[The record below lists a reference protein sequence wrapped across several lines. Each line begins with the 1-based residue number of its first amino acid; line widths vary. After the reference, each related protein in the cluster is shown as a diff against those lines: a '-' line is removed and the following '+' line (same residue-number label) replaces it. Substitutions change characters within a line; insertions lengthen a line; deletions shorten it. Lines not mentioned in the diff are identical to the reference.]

1 MDENEKRITMK
12 CQNSLIS
19 LAYIETSKNPLQVFC
34 NFILYLLL
42 KAPNQTLRSDEI
54 KEQLQ
59 FDFGISM
66 PHQIISNCT
75 RILERKQEAVRLP
88 RAAGYKIGNTSFD
101 IDSFE
106 NTRQRFAEHE
116 NKLLNSLVEF
126 VSSQYKQ
133 KWNEE
138 EAKKYLSNSLDREG
152 YGTQLFLKKK
162 LELEQHYISPSFYIG
177 RYVDFIQRQTDSVEK
192 TYLEEII
199 YGMMVLQ
206 GIRQT
211 GDYQQ
216 NRQQKFKGTVFYL
229 DTKLVLRALGFSW
242 KAQVEPVRETVRLLR
257 EKYDAEMGIFQ
268 ETRTEVQNALSIAGR
283 AFQKHRLIADGELK
297 LYCELNPSEARRLE
311 DYADSLDA
319 LLEREL
325 GIKAVIAIDKDETK
339 VKRYNIETT
348 EIADYIE
355 AECGWRRGAID
366 YDVKIIEQINI
377 IREGDYSQAYGGK
390 KKLPV
395 FVTSN
400 SKLAYTFREY
410 ISSKEDEI
418 QQWNP
423 HNLPV
428 ISDNM
433 LLYRIW
439 LPFATE
445 FAQLPSLAL
454 SRFAYAAQSEGVV
467 FYEKLRNTAAELEQT
482 RNIDLVNTT
491 EAARRKIEDIL
502 LRESGGDLDSVTDE
516 VVAASLDEYIRMEKL
531 NLLQENSDLLKHSDM
546 RDKQVIKL
554 LGDSYTNKIGV
565 IDRALLFLAKW
576 FWIIVA
582 ALLYGLFD
590 WLGKNPYLRGAVLFS
605 VVMQVIQYWLDK
617 QSDDHNFRFFLY
629 PIALKFVRKRYI
641 QKVTMELESKG
652 YQRDT
657 EAVVQYCIQNTR
669 IFQR

>member
-1 MDENEKRITMK
+1 MN
-12 CQNSLIS
+12 CQNSLVS

-42 KAPNQTLRSDEI
+42 KAPNQTLRADEI

-59 FDFGISM
+59 SDFGISM

-75 RILERKQEAVRLP
+75 RILERKQEVIRLP
-88 RAAGYKIGNTSFD
+88 HAAGYKIGDTSFD

-133 KWNEE
+133 KWSEE
-138 EAKKYLSNSLDREG
+138 EAKEYLSNFLDTEG

-177 RYVDFIQRQTDSVEK
+177 RYVDSIQRQTDSVEK

-242 KAQVEPVRETVRLLR
+242 KAQVDSVRETVRLLR
-257 EKYDAEMGIFQ
+257 EKYDAEIGIFQ

-297 LYCELNPSEARRLE
+297 LYCELNPSEAKRLE

-325 GIKAVIAIDKDETK
+325 GINSVTSIDKDDPRIK
-339 VKRYNIETT
+339 KYNIKTT

-366 YDVKIIEQINI
+366 YDVKIIEQINA

-410 ISSKEDEI
+410 ISSNEDEI
-418 QQWNP
+418 QQWNT

-445 FAQLPSLAL
+445 FTQLPSLTL

-482 RNIDLVNTT
+482 RNIDLINTT
-491 EAARRKIEDIL
+491 EVARRKIEDIL
-502 LRESGGDLDSVTDE
+502 LRESGGNLDSVTDE

-531 NLLQENSDLLKHSDM
+531 DLLQENRDLLRHSDM
-546 RDKQVIKL
+546 RDEQVVKL
-554 LGDSYTNKIGV
+554 LGDSYANKIGV

-576 FWIIVA
+576 FWIIIA

-590 WLGKNPYLRGAVLFS
+590 WVGKNPYLKGVALLPVAI
-605 VVMQVIQYWLDK
+605 QAIQYWLDK

-629 PIALKFVRKRYI
+629 PIALEFVKKRYI
-641 QKVTMELESKG
+641 QKITMELESKG
-652 YQRDT
+652 YTQDT
-657 EAVVQYCIQNTR
+657 EAVVQYCIQNTK

>member
-1 MDENEKRITMK
+1 MN
-12 CQNSLIS
+12 CQNSLVS

-42 KAPNQTLRSDEI
+42 KAPNQTLRADEI

-59 FDFGISM
+59 SDFGISM

-75 RILERKQEAVRLP
+75 RILERKQEVIRLP
-88 RAAGYKIGNTSFD
+88 HAAGYKIGDTSFD

-133 KWNEE
+133 KWSEE
-138 EAKKYLSNSLDREG
+138 EAKKYLSNFLDTEG

-177 RYVDFIQRQTDSVEK
+177 RYVDSIQRQTDSVEK

-242 KAQVEPVRETVRLLR
+242 KAQVDSVRETVRLLR
-257 EKYDAEMGIFQ
+257 EKYDAEIGIFQ

-297 LYCELNPSEARRLE
+297 LYCELNPSEAKRLE

-325 GIKAVIAIDKDETK
+325 GINSVTSIDKDDPRIK
-339 VKRYNIETT
+339 KYNIETT

-366 YDVKIIEQINI
+366 YDVKIIEQINA

-410 ISSKEDEI
+410 ISSNEDEI
-418 QQWNP
+418 QQWNT

-433 LLYRIW
+433 LLYRI
-439 LPFATE
+439 
-445 FAQLPSLAL
+445 
-454 SRFAYAAQSEGVV
+454 
-467 FYEKLRNTAAELEQT
+467 
-482 RNIDLVNTT
+482 
-491 EAARRKIEDIL
+491 
-502 LRESGGDLDSVTDE
+502 
-516 VVAASLDEYIRMEKL
+516 
-531 NLLQENSDLLKHSDM
+531 
-546 RDKQVIKL
+546 
-554 LGDSYTNKIGV
+554 
-565 IDRALLFLAKW
+565 
-576 FWIIVA
+576 
-582 ALLYGLFD
+582 
-590 WLGKNPYLRGAVLFS
+590 
-605 VVMQVIQYWLDK
+605 
-617 QSDDHNFRFFLY
+617 
-629 PIALKFVRKRYI
+629 
-641 QKVTMELESKG
+641 
-652 YQRDT
+652 
-657 EAVVQYCIQNTR
+657 
-669 IFQR
+669 

>member
-1 MDENEKRITMK
+1 MDENEERITMK

-19 LAYIETSKNPLQVFC
+19 LAYIETNKNPLQVFC

-54 KEQLQ
+54 KDQLQ
-59 FDFGISM
+59 SDFGMSM

-75 RILERKQEAVRLP
+75 RILERNQEVVRLP

-138 EAKKYLSNSLDREG
+138 EAKKYLSNFLDTEG

-242 KAQVEPVRETVRLLR
+242 KAQVESVRETVRLLR
-257 EKYDAEMGIFQ
+257 EKYDAEIGIFQ
-268 ETRTEVQNALSIAGR
+268 ETRREVQNALSIAGR

-325 GIKAVIAIDKDETK
+325 GIKAVTAIDKDEPK
-339 VKRYNIETT
+339 VKKYNIETT

-445 FAQLPSLAL
+445 FAQLPSLTL

-467 FYEKLRNTAAELEQT
+467 YYEKLRNTAAELEQT
-482 RNIDLVNTT
+482 RNIDLINTT
-491 EAARRKIEDIL
+491 EVARRKIEDIL

-516 VVAASLDEYIRMEKL
+516 VVAASLDEYIQMEKL
-531 NLLQENSDLLKHSDM
+531 DLLQENSDLLKHSDM
-546 RDKQVIKL
+546 RDKQVVKL
-554 LGDSYTNKIGV
+554 LGDSYANKIGV
-565 IDRALLFLAKW
+565 MDRALLFLAKW

-590 WLGKNPYLRGAVLFS
+590 WLGKKPYLRGAALFS
-605 VVMQVIQYWLDK
+605 VVMQIIQYWLDK

-629 PIALKFVRKRYI
+629 PIALKFVKKRYI
-641 QKVTMELESKG
+641 QKITMELESKG
-652 YQRDT
+652 YQQDT

>member
-1 MDENEKRITMK
+1 MDENEERITMK

-54 KEQLQ
+54 KDQLQ
-59 FDFGISM
+59 SDFGMSM

-75 RILERKQEAVRLP
+75 RILERNQEVVRLP

-138 EAKKYLSNSLDREG
+138 EAKKYLSNFLDTEG

-242 KAQVEPVRETVRLLR
+242 KAQVESVRETVRLLR
-257 EKYDAEMGIFQ
+257 EKYDAEIGIFQ
-268 ETRTEVQNALSIAGR
+268 ETRREVQNALSIAGR

-325 GIKAVIAIDKDETK
+325 GIKAVTAIDKDEPK
-339 VKRYNIETT
+339 VKKYNIETT

-400 SKLAYTFREY
+400 SKLVYTFREY

-445 FAQLPSLAL
+445 FAQLPSLTL

-467 FYEKLRNTAAELEQT
+467 YYEKLRNTAAELEQT
-482 RNIDLVNTT
+482 RNIDLINTT
-491 EAARRKIEDIL
+491 EVARRKIEDIL

-516 VVAASLDEYIRMEKL
+516 VVAASLDEYIQMEKL
-531 NLLQENSDLLKHSDM
+531 DLLQENSDLLKHSDM
-546 RDKQVIKL
+546 RDKQVVKL
-554 LGDSYTNKIGV
+554 LGDSYANKIGV
-565 IDRALLFLAKW
+565 MDRALLFLAKW

-590 WLGKNPYLRGAVLFS
+590 WLGKNPYLRGAALFS
-605 VVMQVIQYWLDK
+605 VVMQIIQYWLDK

-629 PIALKFVRKRYI
+629 PIALKFVKKNDIFKKLRWSL
-641 QKVTMELESKG
+641 KV
-652 YQRDT
+652 RDT
-657 EAVVQYCIQNTR
+657 NR
-669 IFQR
+669 ILRL

>member
-1 MDENEKRITMK
+1 MDENEERITMK

-54 KEQLQ
+54 KDQLQ
-59 FDFGISM
+59 SDFGMSM

-75 RILERKQEAVRLP
+75 RILERNQEVVRLP

-138 EAKKYLSNSLDREG
+138 EAKKYLSNFLDTEG

-242 KAQVEPVRETVRLLR
+242 KAQVESVRETVRLLR
-257 EKYDAEMGIFQ
+257 EKYDAEIGIFQ
-268 ETRTEVQNALSIAGR
+268 ETRREVQNALSIAGR

-325 GIKAVIAIDKDETK
+325 GIKAVTAIDKDEPK
-339 VKRYNIETT
+339 VKKYNIETT

-400 SKLAYTFREY
+400 SKLVYTFREY

-445 FAQLPSLAL
+445 FAQLPSLTL

-467 FYEKLRNTAAELEQT
+467 YYEKLRNTAAELEQT
-482 RNIDLVNTT
+482 RNIDLINTT
-491 EAARRKIEDIL
+491 EVARRKIEDIL
-502 LRESGGDLDSVTDE
+502 LRESRGDLDSVTDE
-516 VVAASLDEYIRMEKL
+516 VVAASLDEYIQMEKL
-531 NLLQENSDLLKHSDM
+531 DLLQENSDLLKHSDM
-546 RDKQVIKL
+546 RDKQVVKL
-554 LGDSYTNKIGV
+554 LGDSYANKIGV
-565 IDRALLFLAKW
+565 MDRALLFLAKW

-590 WLGKNPYLRGAVLFS
+590 WLGKNPYLRGAALFS
-605 VVMQVIQYWLDK
+605 VVMQIIQYWLDK

-629 PIALKFVRKRYI
+629 PIALKFVKKTIY
-641 QKVTMELESKG
+641 SKNYDG
-652 YQRDT
+652 
-657 EAVVQYCIQNTR
+657 A
-669 IFQR
+669 

>member
-1 MDENEKRITMK
+1 M
-12 CQNSLIS
+12 
-19 LAYIETSKNPLQVFC
+19 
-34 NFILYLLL
+34 L

-54 KEQLQ
+54 KDQLQ
-59 FDFGISM
+59 SDFGMSM

-75 RILERKQEAVRLP
+75 RILERNQEVVRLP

-138 EAKKYLSNSLDREG
+138 EAKKYLSNFLDTEG

-242 KAQVEPVRETVRLLR
+242 KAQVESVRETVRLLR
-257 EKYDAEMGIFQ
+257 EKYDAEIGIFQ
-268 ETRTEVQNALSIAGR
+268 ETRREVQNALSIAGR

-297 LYCELNPSEARRLE
+297 LYCELNLSEARRLE

-325 GIKAVIAIDKDETK
+325 GIKAVTAIDKDEPK
-339 VKRYNIETT
+339 VKKYNIETT

-428 ISDNM
+428 IFDNM

-445 FAQLPSLAL
+445 FAQLPSLTL

-467 FYEKLRNTAAELEQT
+467 YYEKLRNTAAELEQT
-482 RNIDLVNTT
+482 RNIDLINTT
-491 EAARRKIEDIL
+491 GVARRKIEDIL

-516 VVAASLDEYIRMEKL
+516 VVAASLDEYIQMEKL
-531 NLLQENSDLLKHSDM
+531 DLLQENSDLLKHSDM
-546 RDKQVIKL
+546 RDKQVVKL
-554 LGDSYTNKIGV
+554 LGDSYANKIGV
-565 IDRALLFLAKW
+565 MDRALLFLAKW

-590 WLGKNPYLRGAVLFS
+590 WLGKNPYFKGAALFS
-605 VVMQVIQYWLDK
+605 VVMQIIQYWLDK

-629 PIALKFVRKRYI
+629 PIALKFVKKRYI
-641 QKVTMELESKG
+641 QKITMELESKG
-652 YQRDT
+652 YQQDT
-657 EAVVQYCIQNTR
+657 EAVVQYCIQNTK

>member
-1 MDENEKRITMK
+1 MN
-12 CQNSLIS
+12 CQNSLVS

-42 KAPNQTLRSDEI
+42 KAPNQTLRADEI
-54 KEQLQ
+54 KDQLQ
-59 FDFGISM
+59 SDFGISM

-75 RILERKQEAVRLP
+75 RILERKQEVIRLP
-88 RAAGYKIGNTSFD
+88 RAAGYKIGDTSFD
-101 IDSFE
+101 LDSFE

-126 VSSQYKQ
+126 VSPQYKQ
-133 KWNEE
+133 KWSEE
-138 EAKKYLSNSLDREG
+138 EAKKYLSNFLDTEG

-177 RYVDFIQRQTDSVEK
+177 RYVDSIQRQTDSVEK

-242 KAQVEPVRETVRLLR
+242 KAQVDSVRETVRLLR
-257 EKYDAEMGIFQ
+257 EKYDAEIGIFQ

-283 AFQKHRLIADGELK
+283 AFQKRHLIADGELK
-297 LYCELNPSEARRLE
+297 LYCELNPSEAKRLE

-325 GIKAVIAIDKDETK
+325 GIKSVTSIDKDDPRIK
-339 VKRYNIETT
+339 KYNIETT

-400 SKLAYTFREY
+400 SKLAYTLREY
-410 ISSKEDEI
+410 ISSKEYEI
-418 QQWNP
+418 QQWNL

-445 FAQLPSLAL
+445 FAQLPSLTL
-454 SRFAYAAQSEGVV
+454 SRFAYAAQSEGIV

-482 RNIDLVNTT
+482 RNIDLINTT
-491 EAARRKIEDIL
+491 EVARRKIEDIL

-516 VVAASLDEYIRMEKL
+516 VVAASLDEYIQMEKL
-531 NLLQENSDLLKHSDM
+531 DLLQENSDLLKHSDM
-546 RDKQVIKL
+546 RDKQVVEL
-554 LGDSYTNKIGV
+554 LGDKYTNKIGV
-565 IDRALLFLAKW
+565 VDRALLFLAKW
-576 FWIIVA
+576 FWIIIA

-590 WLGKNPYLRGAVLFS
+590 WVGKNPYLKGVALLPVAI
-605 VVMQVIQYWLDK
+605 QAIQYWLDK

-629 PIALKFVRKRYI
+629 PIALEFVKKRYI
-641 QKVTMELESKG
+641 QKITMELESKG
-652 YQRDT
+652 YPQDT
-657 EAVVQYCIQNTR
+657 EAVVQYCIQNTK

>member
-1 MDENEKRITMK
+1 MN
-12 CQNSLIS
+12 CQNSLVS

-42 KAPNQTLRSDEI
+42 KAPNQTLRADEI

-59 FDFGISM
+59 SDFGISM

-75 RILERKQEAVRLP
+75 RILERKQEVIRLP
-88 RAAGYKIGNTSFD
+88 HAAGYKIGDTSFD

-133 KWNEE
+133 KWSEE
-138 EAKKYLSNSLDREG
+138 EAKEYLSNFLDTEG

-177 RYVDFIQRQTDSVEK
+177 RYVDSIQRQTDSVEK

-242 KAQVEPVRETVRLLR
+242 KAQVDSVRETVRLLR
-257 EKYDAEMGIFQ
+257 EKYDAEIGIFQ

-297 LYCELNPSEARRLE
+297 LYCELNPSEAKRLE

-325 GIKAVIAIDKDETK
+325 GINSVTSIDKDDPRIK
-339 VKRYNIETT
+339 KYNIETT

-366 YDVKIIEQINI
+366 YDVKIIEQINA

-410 ISSKEDEI
+410 ISSNEDEI
-418 QQWNP
+418 QQWNT

-445 FAQLPSLAL
+445 FTQLPSLTL

-482 RNIDLVNTT
+482 RNIDLINTT
-491 EAARRKIEDIL
+491 EVARRKIEDIL
-502 LRESGGDLDSVTDE
+502 LRESGGNLDSVTDE

-531 NLLQENSDLLKHSDM
+531 DLLQENRDLLRHSDM
-546 RDKQVIKL
+546 RDEQVVKL
-554 LGDSYTNKIGV
+554 LGDSYANKIGV

-576 FWIIVA
+576 FWIIIA
-582 ALLYGLFD
+582 ALLYGLLD
-590 WLGKNPYLRGAVLFS
+590 WVGKNPYLKGVALLPVAI
-605 VVMQVIQYWLDK
+605 QAIQYWLDK

-629 PIALKFVRKRYI
+629 PIALEFVKKRYI
-641 QKVTMELESKG
+641 QKITMELESKG
-652 YQRDT
+652 YTQDT
-657 EAVVQYCIQNTR
+657 EAVVQYCIQNTK